1 MAELIGRLRPG
12 SRPLSSALH
21 GDAWWVVL
29 VGLPAAVAL
38 AWALTFSLQA
48 ACAFVAVVAV
58 VALHQYDRRLGIFAL
73 FALWLVAP
81 GLRRVVGLETGFV
94 ENDPLSL
101 APFLATGAVAALE
114 LLRFHVPGRIRRVF
128 LAAAA
133 GFALGLPMGLLMGP
147 RAAIFAFVAYL
158 AGVAG
163 AALGLGERI
172 SLQNS
177 TLRRVLL
184 YGLVPIAIY
193 GILQRL
199 LQLPPWDQAWI
210 DSTRF
215 NSIGTGGDLSEVRV
229 FGTLNSPGTL
239 AALLGLSLLCYL
251 TVQRARAGTIAAA
264 VILWVAFALT
274 SVRSA
279 WVAIIVAGLAHVIA
293 SRGQSARLVLGTGAV
308 VVLTTLALAPVNSTA
323 REVVDRF
330 KSITDRADSS
340 GVARTDTFT
349 QTLPIAASAPIG
361 HGLGTAG
368 EPSKLSGDSFLRA
381 PDNGYLGLMY
391 QVGPF
396 GFLLV
401 VGALA
406 YILLKGWQGARAR
419 APGQELRLL
428 LFAMLVYL
436 AVLLGFGDAFYASS
450 GVILWFIGGQVLAFD
465 YRRRA
470 AQTSG

>member
-1 MAELIGRLRPG
+1 MTELIGRLRPG
-12 SRPLSSALH
+12 SLPLSSTSR
-21 GDAWWVVL
+21 GDLWWVLV
-29 VGLPAAVAL
+29 VGLPAALGL

-48 ACAFVAVVAV
+48 ACAFVAVVLV
-58 VALHQYDRRLGIFAL
+58 VGLYQYDRRLGIFAL

-81 GLRRVVGLETGFV
+81 GVRRVIGLQTGFV

-114 LLRFHVPGRIRRVF
+114 LVRFNVPSRIRRVF
-128 LAAAA
+128 LAAAL
-133 GFALGLPMGLLMGP
+133 GFAVGLPLGLLTGP
-147 RAAIFAFVAYL
+147 RAAVFAFVAYL

-163 AALGLGERI
+163 AALGLGERL

-177 TLRRVLL
+177 TLRLVLL

-199 LQLPPWDQAWI
+199 LRLPPWDQAWI
-210 DSTRF
+210 DSTKF

-251 TVQRARAGTIAAA
+251 TVHRARAGTIAAG

-279 WVAIIVAGLAHVIA
+279 WVAIIVAGVAHVIV
-293 SRGQSARLVLGTGAV
+293 SGGRSARLVLGTGAV
-308 VVLTTLALAPVNSTA
+308 VALTTIALAPVNSTA
-323 REVVDRF
+323 GEVLDRF

-349 QTLPIAASAPIG
+349 QTLPAAAAAPIG
-361 HGLGTAG
+361 HGLGSAG
-368 EPSKLSGDSFLRA
+368 EPSKLSGDSYLRA

-401 VGALA
+401 FGVLA
-406 YILLKGWQGARAR
+406 YILRKAWQGARAR
-419 APGQELRLL
+419 APGQELRQL

-436 AVLLGFGDAFYASS
+436 AVLAGFGDVFYASS
-450 GVILWFIGGQVLAFD
+450 GVILWFIAGQVLAFD

-470 AQTSG
+470 AQPSA